1 MRIPVY
7 RAQGQLASTMP
18 GRQIR
23 ARKSVSA
30 AQQAEMAKATP
41 GMALTDAIGEY
52 AQTRYK
58 MQVENDLNS
67 AMLDAQE
74 ALRERRR
81 ELAKDPNYNKVL
93 DGDDPI
99 WDKETAQLQQQL
111 RAKVGKDRYALQQF
125 ESRFRQLEQQN
136 RFALRDSID
145 RRVEVAAAQNRAR
158 KLSNAEKAIAEG
170 TDLSQVSFIFRDI
183 IQDTKKLAEIKAGN
197 LDVLTAQQKEMLVR
211 AVYGALEKNADEAD
225 SGVAFIEEIRLALR
239 DGVSPDTLDPR
250 GEGKSSLTSQQAAYV
265 YGLMKMLDPADQA
278 KILRSVG
285 GTQSF
290 LEGPSLAE
298 QQAQLLAE
306 SYSDSY
312 SENIG
317 VRMDQ
322 ITLGN
327 VQSDD
332 QLAELGRN
340 IQSILPNL
348 PPAKA
353 AQLQSDYNDLQQLNS
368 VQRGLGRQANLS
380 NIDGYIKQ
388 YENGLSGRGGA
399 GVDTKFEQNALALV
413 TKYKQNM
420 MAAMAPDGDAI
431 DFVQRTKMDGVRIS
445 PVDLTLEG
453 VMNDAAM
460 SAREGGPSMLELRI
474 QQGQTIKA
482 LNGLNYTP
490 VLSKAESQAVLDV
503 VTENG
508 VDGAVYLKTLTSM
521 MEGKDAAILLENM
534 RRAGL
539 PSEYIQAMYV
549 GDGDPIA
556 IKKLVDI
563 VGRSEE
569 DLKVGLS
576 SAVTSG
582 EGGIP
587 KSMNNSKELQDYRAA
602 YLAGGSG
609 AAAEKL
615 FNEQYEMAKRL
626 AYSYAKD
633 DGMSGSEAAKAAIS
647 VVFKGVPTTEN
658 RQLYITPEKFDS
670 KAVGEGALAL
680 MDPEILRR
688 FDIISLDDPKYGFA
702 ENIGIN
708 VKSLSSTGIWLN
720 NATGDGLMLHYNLN
734 GTYIPV
740 ELGDGQYLDVSFDI
754 LSKLTASD
762 LSQFEGEGLTPS
774 TLKRIKYGPRS
785 GLEIDFPGDTSPVG
799 SEFPGLDPSLMQGGN
814 Q

>member
-1 MRIPVY
+1 MKIPVY

-30 AQQAEMAKATP
+30 AQQAEMAKASP
-41 GMALTDAIGEY
+41 GLALTDAIGEY

-74 ALRERRR
+74 ALRDRRR

-99 WDKETAQLQQQL
+99 WDKETNQLQQQL

-136 RFALRDSID
+136 RFALRDAID
-145 RRVEVAAAQNRAR
+145 RRVEIAAAQNRAR

-170 TDLSQVSFIFRDI
+170 SDLSQVSFIFRDI

-197 LDVLTAQQKEMLVR
+197 LDVLTAQQREMLVR
-211 AVYGALEKNADEAD
+211 AVYGALEKNASEAD

-265 YGLMKMLDPADQA
+265 YGLMKLLDPADQA

-290 LEGPSLAE
+290 LEGPSLAG
-298 QQAQLLAE
+298 QQAQALAN
-306 SYSDSY
+306 SYSDIY

-322 ITLGN
+322 IALGN

-332 QLAELGRN
+332 QLEELGRN
-340 IQSILPNL
+340 IQSVLPNL

-353 AQLQSDYNDLQQLNS
+353 TQLQSDYNDLQQLNS

-380 NIDGYIKQ
+380 NIDGYIQQ
-388 YENGLSGRGGA
+388 YQNGLSGRGGA

-413 TKYKQNM
+413 TKYKENM
-420 MAAMAPDGDAI
+420 VAAMAPNGDAI

-453 VMNDAAM
+453 VISDAAM
-460 SAREGGPSMLELRI
+460 SAREGGPTMLELRI
-474 QQGQTIKA
+474 QQGQKIKA

-508 VDGAVYLKTLTSM
+508 VEGAAYLKTLTGM

-539 PSEYIQAMYV
+539 PSEYVQAMYI
-549 GDGDPIA
+549 DDP
-556 IKKLVDI
+556 KKMQDVLGI
-563 VGRSEE
+563 IGRSGDE
-569 DLKVGLS
+569 LKEGL
-576 SAVTSG
+576 
-582 EGGIP
+582 P
-587 KSMNNSKELQDYRAA
+587 KEATTGATGVPQSLRNSTELQNYRKA
-602 YLAGGSG
+602 YLAGGDG
-609 AAAEKL
+609 AGAEEI
-615 FNEQYEMAKRL
+615 FNEQYDMAERL
-626 AYSYAKD
+626 AYSYVKD
-633 DGMSGSEAAKAAIS
+633 KGMTPAKAVETAFNTI
-647 VVFKGVPTTEN
+647 FQGTPQLGYRERYIVPQGTDAG
-658 RQLYITPEKFDS
+658 KVS
-670 KAVGEGALAL
+670 AGALAL
-680 MDPEILRR
+680 LDADTLRR
-688 FDIISLDDPKYGFA
+688 FDLISLDDPRYGFV
-702 ENIGIN
+702 ENLEVN
-708 VKSLSSTGIWLN
+708 VASLSGTGMWLN
-720 NATGDGLMLHYNLN
+720 NSTGDGLILHYNLN

-740 ELGDGQYLDVSFDI
+740 QLEQGGYLDISFDT
-754 LSKLTASD
+754 LSKITPYNLGKGGLSPKNLKSVISGATQLGNTTVELTGSV
-762 LSQFEGEGLTPS
+762 
-774 TLKRIKYGPRS
+774 
-785 GLEIDFPGDTSPVG
+785 SPVG
-799 SEFPGLDPSLMQGGN
+799 SEFPGLDPNLMQGGN
-814 Q
+814 